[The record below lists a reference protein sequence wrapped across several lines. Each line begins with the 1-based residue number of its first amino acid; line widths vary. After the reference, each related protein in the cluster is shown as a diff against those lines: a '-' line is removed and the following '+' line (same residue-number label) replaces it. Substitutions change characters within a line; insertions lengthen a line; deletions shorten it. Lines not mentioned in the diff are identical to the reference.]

1 MKRYEELPDEELIAL
16 IRGGDAVAEEAL
28 YTRYKQV
35 VRSKART
42 YFLVG
47 ADREDI
53 IQEGM
58 IGLYKAVCD
67 YAFDRQ
73 VSFRAFAE
81 LCITRQIITAIKSA
95 TRKKHMPL
103 NTYVS
108 LSRPV
113 YDEDTERT
121 LMDVLASAHVSDPE
135 ETVIGRENCEAIAS
149 DIENMLTKLEKQTL
163 ALYLQGLS
171 YQQIAQIIDCKP
183 KSVDNAIQR
192 VKKKLD
198 ERMKKQEEAARACGK
213 PQ

>member
-1 MKRYEELPDEELIAL
+1 MTQYASSTDEELITL
-16 IRGGDAVAEEAL
+16 LRNGDKLAEEAL
-28 YTRYKQV
+28 YARYKQI

-42 YFLVG
+42 YFLIG

-67 YAFDRQ
+67 FQFEKKA
-73 VSFRAFAE
+73 SFRAFAE

-108 LSRPV
+108 LNRSFFEGESDRP
-113 YDEDTERT
+113 
-121 LMDVLASAHVSDPE
+121 LIDVLSSAQISDPE
-135 ETVIGRENCEAIAS
+135 DVYISRESYAAIA
-149 DIENMLTKLEKQTL
+149 DRIEHSLSKLEHDAL
-163 ALYLQGLS
+163 GLYLQGYS
-171 YQQIAQIIDCKP
+171 YQQIADALKKST

-192 VKKKLD
+192 VKKKL
-198 ERMKKQEEAARACGK
+198 EEHLRGVL
-213 PQ
+213 